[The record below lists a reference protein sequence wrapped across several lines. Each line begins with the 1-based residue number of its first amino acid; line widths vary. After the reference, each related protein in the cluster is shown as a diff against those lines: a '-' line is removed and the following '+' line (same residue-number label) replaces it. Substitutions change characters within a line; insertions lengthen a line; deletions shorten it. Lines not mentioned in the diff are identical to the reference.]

1 MVVSGSSLAQGNCEV
16 LTTMLR
22 ASHSNRLS
30 CDPCPIMFK
39 NFAYYGLL
47 VLMSSNNYLFLFSLT
62 NTNFRSRRT
71 RYSACM
77 NLFRK
82 PLWAYSQGR
91 SPKWCP
97 ALLLLRPGFV
107 IPRAR
112 KPMNSAL
119 RSEKLFGQAP
129 STPRA
134 MACAIRFASTEAS
147 HLRLSICQA
156 IYIGVGLRLRS

>member
-1 MVVSGSSLAQGNCEV
+1 MEGQAVLAFLWTKPEVNGLLKAEVKPLRRSMVVSGSSLAQGNCEV

-30 CDPCPIMFK
+30 CDSCPIMFK

-71 RYSACM
+71 RYSACK

-97 ALLLLRPGFV
+97 ALLLYCGLALSSPE
-107 IPRAR
+107 RAN
-112 KPMNSAL
+112 P
-119 RSEKLFGQAP
+119 
-129 STPRA
+129 
-134 MACAIRFASTEAS
+134 
-147 HLRLSICQA
+147 
-156 IYIGVGLRLRS
+156 